1 MPMVENRANAG
12 DLLVESVAID
22 CSTAHSHTHTQPL
35 ANKFHVPLAPS
46 RSLPCQTPAARA
58 SA

>member
-1 MPMVENRANAG
+1 MVENRANAG

-22 CSTAHSHTHTQPL
+22 CSTAHSHTHTL